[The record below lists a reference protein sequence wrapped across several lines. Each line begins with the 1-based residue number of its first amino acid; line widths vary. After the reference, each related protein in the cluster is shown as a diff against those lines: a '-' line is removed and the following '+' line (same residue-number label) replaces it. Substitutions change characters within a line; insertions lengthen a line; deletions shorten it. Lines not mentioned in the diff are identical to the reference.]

1 MTAKTL
7 TRAAWLGFLVLLA
20 GPLAYAQESAGRS
33 TSEKGQVAIS
43 HVFRS
48 ADLIGLDVKNKAGE
62 EIANINDLVVDLK
75 SGEVRYAALSS
86 GGVAG
91 FGGKMFAVPW
101 HAMTFMMGAPNDA
114 DARYFVF
121 DVTKEQL
128 EQSEGFDTSKWP
140 NVASPK
146 WASMVKGDHAKNES
160 KAETANGTRP
170 TVAYETVFRASKIKG
185 LDVRNDAN
193 EDLGDVDEVV
203 IDVTKGAVK
212 YLVLSHGT
220 LLTGGNKLF
229 AVPLNAI
236 TLAHA
241 SDKSYILFNVS
252 QDALKNAPGFDKN
265 NWPNMGDPTWTRNVD
280 TYHERIT
287 RRPTTRQ

>member
-1 MTAKTL
+1 MAAKTL
-7 TRAAWLGFLVLLA
+7 TRAAWFGFFVLLA

-33 TSEKGQVAIS
+33 ANEGQVAIS

-62 EIANINDLVVDLK
+62 EIASINDLVVDLK

-101 HAMTFMMGAPNDA
+101 HAMTFMMGEPNKA
-114 DARYFVF
+114 DSRYFIF
-121 DVTKEQL
+121 DVTKQQL
-128 EQSEGFDTSKWP
+128 EQSDGFDTAKWP
-140 NVASPK
+140 NVADPK
-146 WASMVKGDHAKNES
+146 WASMVKKDHAKNEPKTES
-160 KAETANGTRP
+160 ADGTRP

-265 NWPNMGDPTWTRNVD
+265 HWPNMGDPTWTRNVD
-280 TYHERIT
+280 TYYERTT
-287 RRPTTRQ
+287 RRTTTRQ

>member
-1 MTAKTL
+1 MNARTL
-7 TRAAWLGFLVLLA
+7 AWGTWFGFFLFAVCQLA
-20 GPLAYAQESAGRS
+20 VAQESANQDKK
-33 TSEKGQVAIS
+33 EKGQVAIS

-48 ADLIGLDVKNKAGE
+48 ADLIGLDVRNKAGE
-62 EIANINDLVVDLK
+62 EIASINDLVIDLK

-101 HAMTFMMGAPNDA
+101 HAMTFMMGEPNKTDS
-114 DARYFVF
+114 RYFVF
-121 DVTKEQL
+121 DVTKQQL

-140 NVASPK
+140 NVADPK
-146 WASMVKGDHAKNES
+146 WASMVKGEHQAKTEEHADS
-160 KAETANGTRP
+160 ANRP

-203 IDVTKGAVK
+203 IDVTKGHVK

-220 LLTGGNKLF
+220 ILTGGNKLF
-229 AVPLNAI
+229 AIPLSAI

-252 QDALKNAPGFDKN
+252 QDTLKNAPGFDKN
-265 NWPNMGDPTWTRNVD
+265 NWPNMGDPAWTRNVD
-280 TYHERIT
+280 SYYERT
-287 RRPTTRQ
+287 TKRTTTTRQ